1 MTAEEF
7 SNEFDILINSYNSPE
22 PIIGQGPIDCN
33 EYEKSAFLTKA
44 QEELLISIYNGK
56 NPFGESFENTEEAR
70 RSLSSLIK
78 TFVTTDQVT
87 GQTGLSTYSR
97 FFSLPADLW
106 YITYEAVTL
115 NDTQLGNYNNT
126 EVVVTPVTQDAYYR
140 TYKSPFRGTNK
151 RRALRLDIGGSIV
164 EIISKYNISRYLIR
178 YLSKPSPIITSNLTD
193 NLSIDGISIK
203 TECKLNP
210 VMHRTILERAVKMAL
225 LSRVQSTG
233 K

>member
-78 TFVTTDQVT
+78 TFVTTD
-87 GQTGLSTYSR
+87 
-97 FFSLPADLW
+97 
-106 YITYEAVTL
+106 
-115 NDTQLGNYNNT
+115 
-126 EVVVTPVTQDAYYR
+126 
-140 TYKSPFRGTNK
+140 
-151 RRALRLDIGGSIV
+151 
-164 EIISKYNISRYLIR
+164 
-178 YLSKPSPIITSNLTD
+178 
-193 NLSIDGISIK
+193 
-203 TECKLNP
+203 
-210 VMHRTILERAVKMAL
+210 
-225 LSRVQSTG
+225 
-233 K
+233 